1 MSKPRSQAPRAPR
14 GTAAGG
20 GNPGT
25 NTSAADQAAQ
35 ADVSENAGASA
46 PADPPV
52 SEGSPPLSDTT
63 GSTPPEGDHTESAG
77 TPAGTDILGVEA
89 FAVEGGVGIPA
100 SGLLAVRACRPEGM
114 RRAGR
119 YWSGTVTTEVPVSEF
134 SDEQLERLLTE
145 PLLKVTIILPP
156 LEEAL

>member
-20 GNPGT
+20 GSPGA
-25 NTSAADQAAQ
+25 NTSAADQAAR

-46 PADPPV
+46 PANPPV
-52 SEGSPPLSDTT
+52 SDGSPPLSET
-63 GSTPPEGDHTESAG
+63 GNAPPEGGHTESAG
-77 TPAGTDILGVEA
+77 APAGTDIRGELD
-89 FAVEGGVGIPA
+89 FAVGGGIGIPA
-100 SGLLAVRACRPEGM
+100 SGILAIRACRPDGM

-134 SDEQLERLLTE
+134 TEEQLERLLTE
-145 PLLKVTIILPP
+145 PLLNVTTILVS
-156 LEEAL
+156 LEDAP

>member
-1 MSKPRSQAPRAPR
+1 MAKPRSQAPRSPR

-25 NTSAADQAAQ
+25 NTSAADQAAN

-52 SEGSPPLSDTT
+52 SEGAPPLSET
-63 GSTPPEGDHTESAG
+63 GNAPPEGGDTELAG
-77 TPAGTDILGVEA
+77 TPTGADIPGVED
-89 FAVEGGVGIPA
+89 FAVEGGIGLPA
-100 SGLLAVRACRPEGM
+100 SGMLAIRACRPEGM

-119 YWSGTVTTEVPVSEF
+119 YWSGTGS
-134 SDEQLERLLTE
+134 LTVMRGE
-145 PLLKVTIILPP
+145 LK
-156 LEEAL
+156 

>member
-20 GNPGT
+20 GSPGT
-25 NTSAADQAAQ
+25 NTSAADQAAR

-46 PADPPV
+46 PANPPV
-52 SEGSPPLSDTT
+52 SDGSPPLSET
-63 GSTPPEGDHTESAG
+63 GNAPPEGGHTELAG
-77 TPAGTDILGVEA
+77 VPAGADIPGVED
-89 FAVEGGVGIPA
+89 FAVEGGIGIPA
-100 SGLLAVRACRPEGM
+100 SGILAIRACRPEGM

-145 PLLKVTIILPP
+145 PLLKVATILVS
-156 LEEAL
+156 LEEAP

>member
-1 MSKPRSQAPRAPR
+1 MSKPRSQAPRPPR

-25 NTSAADQAAQ
+25 NTSAADQAAN

-52 SEGSPPLSDTT
+52 SEGAPPLSET
-63 GSTPPEGDHTESAG
+63 GNAPPEGGDTELAG
-77 TPAGTDILGVEA
+77 TPTGADIPGVED
-89 FAVEGGVGIPA
+89 FAVEGGIGLPA
-100 SGLLAVRACRPEGM
+100 SGMLAIRACRPEGM

-134 SDEQLERLLTE
+134 TDEQLERLLTE
-145 PLLKVTIILPP
+145 PLLKVTTILVP
-156 LEEAL
+156 LKDAP

>member
-25 NTSAADQAAQ
+25 NTSAAAQAAK
-35 ADVSENAGASA
+35 ADVSKNAGASA
-46 PADPPV
+46 PANPPV
-52 SEGSPPLSDTT
+52 SDGSPLSET
-63 GSTPPEGDHTESAG
+63 GNAPPEGDHAESVGA
-77 TPAGTDILGVEA
+77 PAGTDIRGELD
-89 FAVEGGVGIPA
+89 FAVGGGIGIPA
-100 SGLLAVRACRPEGM
+100 SGILAIRACRPDGM

-134 SDEQLERLLTE
+134 TEEQLERLLTE
-145 PLLKVTIILPP
+145 PLLNVTTILVP
-156 LEEAL
+156 LEDAP